1 MNAAQFQQTAIAIL
15 RSAVGW
21 QTAIAKRLGVESR
34 TVRRWIS
41 DDQTPKW
48 GDEEGLDRAG
58 ARLVSPKWADDKL
71 MELTGACLISPW
83 PRDEWVVG
91 DGVTADGTRREYIIH
106 LAPPRFAAR
115 IVALDDDG
123 NPDHHETPVDVI
135 TGSAYQID
143 VDTMLCEVDWL
154 DQPRPGE
161 IAALFEA
168 AAAAIDETNR
178 RAVAEFGA

>member
-41 DDQTPKW
+41 DDQT
-48 GDEEGLDRAG
+48 
-58 ARLVSPKWADDKL
+58 PKWADDKL

-143 VDTMLCEVDWL
+143 VDTMLCEVDWI